1 MTEAG
6 SLVELR
12 LLEGP
17 NRHFPRATVE
27 LVLDLGV
34 LQSLPPDAA
43 QEFAA
48 GLGLS
53 GARPGPAGT
62 AFRRHFTA
70 RAIGHLVRRL
80 AKDGGVARLAVRS
93 LPGSDAGKLLVAF
106 PWRHSGRAEA
116 LANGIAAVVD
126 AADGGAT
133 VVEQTIESA
142 GVTLAAAPRGRSPR
156 PNRPKIPVVAVA
168 GGHVRTTTS
177 LMVSHIARLAD
188 VQVEVAATA
197 SRDIVGHGLEMGHN
211 TVSVVTDVS
220 ADELVVNG
228 VDSLDQ
234 LATAMAVVTEITKRQ
249 GWCVLNADDP
259 RTCAMRWSTKA
270 QVWVFTR
277 DPDSPT
283 VYAVLDEGG
292 RATTLLDGWVCVL
305 SAEAD
310 PWPTVRMGEVPSTP
324 DTDVTVESVLAA
336 TSAALALGCSV
347 EDVSSGLRSFGGRAA
362 PS

>member
-1 MTEAG
+1 MTEGG
-6 SLVELR
+6 SLVEFR
-12 LLEGP
+12 LLDGP
-17 NRHFPRATVE
+17 NRHFPRAAAEVE
-27 LVLDLGV
+27 LNLGV

-53 GARPGPAGT
+53 GARPGSAET
-62 AFRRHFTA
+62 AFRQHFAA
-70 RAIGHLVRRL
+70 RAVAHLVRRL

-93 LPGSDAGKLLVAF
+93 HPGSDVGKLLVAY

-116 LANGIAAVVD
+116 LANGLAAVLD

-156 PNRPKIPVVAVA
+156 LIRPKIPFVAVA
-168 GGHVRTTTS
+168 GGHGRTTTS
-177 LMVSHIARLAD
+177 LMVSHIGRLAD

-197 SRDIVGHGLEMGHN
+197 SRDIVGQGLDVGHN
-211 TVSVVTDVS
+211 TVSVVTDVG
-220 ADELVVNG
+220 ADELAVSG

-234 LATAMAVVTEITKRQ
+234 LATVMAVVTKITKRQ

-259 RTCAMRWSTKA
+259 RTCAMRWGTKA
-270 QVWVFTR
+270 QVWVFTK
-277 DPDSPT
+277 DPESPT
-283 VYAVLDEGG
+283 VPAVLDEGG
-292 RATTLLDGWVCVL
+292 RVTTLLDGWVCVL

-310 PWPTVRMGEVPSTP
+310 PWPIVRLSEVPATFDSE
-324 DTDVTVESVLAA
+324 VTVGNVLAA

-347 EDVSSGLRSFGGRAA
+347 GDVSSGLRSFV
-362 PS
+362 P